1 MRPRCTWN
9 KFKEKLNNWGKLKW
23 SLEDP
28 SKQVHFL
35 DLTINLVESSIN
47 FSTYQKLLNLYLYIP
62 PLSAHPNSC
71 LKGLIKD
78 EMNRYW
84 LQNNP
89 QDFQTLLTKFI
100 ERLHARGHTITDL
113 APVLLQAAASL
124 THQKM
129 NKKENDNEDSTLYIH
144 WKYHPKGLQW
154 LNIRQLF
161 NTTLQPYIPFDK
173 MTIAV
178 SHPKN
183 LRDTLTRAALTSKFP
198 V

>member
-1 MRPRCTWN
+1 V
-9 KFKEKLNNWGKLKW
+9 
-23 SLEDP
+23 EDP

-47 FSTYQKLLNLYLYIP
+47 FSTYQKPLNLYLYIP

-71 LKGLIKD
+71 LKGLIKG

-89 QDFQTLLTKFI
+89 QDFQTLLSKFI

-113 APVLLQAAASL
+113 APLLLQAAATL
-124 THQKM
+124 TSQKK

-154 LNIRQLF
+154 FNI
-161 NTTLQPYIPFDK
+161 
-173 MTIAV
+173 
-178 SHPKN
+178 
-183 LRDTLTRAALTSKFP
+183 
-198 V
+198 